1 MQVMKLGGS
10 CLRDKSG
17 FIKMVEVLRQNNNEP
32 LIMVVSAFS
41 SATRKL
47 KKAAIT
53 AENGDHMEA
62 VKIIDDL
69 GSEHYHFCDILLD
82 KKENRVKLKS
92 LYDEGIARIKQYLKG
107 ISITEDLT
115 PRTLDIVLSFGE
127 LFALKTIHSFLTE
140 QGFDAYGID
149 STKLIISD
157 DNYGKAKPNLERS
170 TELIEKNLKPI
181 LNGKRIILTQ
191 GFVAMSE
198 TGEITTMG
206 MESSNLTAVILAALL
221 NCRRLTFWTNVEG
234 IRNIDPLIA
243 GETECIPSMSY
254 DLAYQAA
261 KNGLKL
267 IYPLMIDYARK
278 YNIEL
283 IFRSV
288 FNPGGEHTVIS
299 PESENIKKLTII
311 NSGNTIFSA
320 NISSNEDEVRIKE
333 ELKKVALEGFDDA
346 LMIKYSDTLIMIFP
360 SNHEHLFQI
369 KDQNTNIKKNI
380 SVITQYSI
388 FENEIPDIRK
398 ILTGNDIMSCIE
410 KKDGYFITRLF
421 IADDKSKEAVREIL

>member
-1 MQVMKLGGS
+1 MKLGGS

-17 FIKMVEVLRQNNNEP
+17 FIKMVEVLKQNNDGP
-32 LIMVVSAFS
+32 VVMVISAFS
-41 SATRKL
+41 AATRKL

-53 AENGDHMEA
+53 AENGDYMTA
-62 VKIIDDL
+62 IKIIDDL

-82 KKENRVKLKS
+82 KKENRVKLKG

-157 DNYGKAKPNLERS
+157 DNYGKAKPNMEKSL
-170 TELIEKNLKPI
+170 ELIEKNLKPM
-181 LNGKRIILTQ
+181 LNGNRIILTQ
-191 GFVAMSE
+191 GFVAMSQ

-221 NCRRLTFWTNVEG
+221 NCRILTFWTNVEG
-234 IRNIDPLIA
+234 VRNIDPLFA
-243 GETECIPSMSY
+243 GETLCIPSMTY
-254 DLAYQAA
+254 DLAYQSA

-278 YNIEL
+278 YNIKL
-283 IFRSV
+283 IFKSV
-288 FNPGGEHTVIS
+288 FNPRGDYTVIS
-299 PESENIKKLTII
+299 SEAEHINKLTVVL
-311 NSGNTIFSA
+311 SGNTIFAA

-333 ELKKVALEGFDDA
+333 ELKEQAMGGFDDVQ
-346 LMIKYSDTLIMIFP
+346 MIKYSDQLILIIP
-360 SNHEHLFQI
+360 SNHKYLSKI
-369 KDQNTNIKKNI
+369 NDQNIEAMSNI
-380 SVITQYSI
+380 SVVTQYSRL
-388 FENEIPDIRK
+388 ENEMTDIQK
-398 ILTGNDIMSCIE
+398 ILAENVSLLSIE
-410 KKDGYFITRLF
+410 KKDGYFITR
-421 IADDKSKEAVREIL
+421 IITADEKLKETIREIL